1 MKPNQDK
8 MIVVATCNEMFEA
21 EVLVTKL
28 QSHGIEATIR
38 NVDAI
43 GYISSP
49 YAFTNEFQVLVMDV
63 DQEAA
68 KEIICNC

>member
-1 MKPNQDK
+1 
-8 MIVVATCNEMFEA
+8 MIVVATCNELFEA

-38 NVDAI
+38 NVNAI
-43 GYISSP
+43 GYLQAP
-49 YAFTNEFQVLVMDV
+49 YAGTNEFTVLVLDV
-63 DQEAA
+63 DVEAA